1 MNSHDEPAMKVPMTK
16 PVKITILL
24 ALSLMLPLAAS
35 AGAIESTFAHKPI
48 LLARAGMSLDQAV
61 NQVRKQTG
69 GRILS
74 AKTVSKGGRRFHR
87 IKVLMPSG
95 KVKIIRKPAG

>member
-1 MNSHDEPAMKVPMTK
+1 MLLSPMIIALVMAPAL
-16 PVKITILL
+16 LL
-24 ALSLMLPLAAS
+24 AAEPVQVLAPS
-35 AGAIESTFAHKPI
+35 QVFGPI

-61 NQVRKQTG
+61 SQVRRETG

-74 AKTVSKGGRRFHR
+74 AKTVSENGRRVHR

-95 KVKIIRKPAG
+95 RVKIVRKPAG

>member
-1 MNSHDEPAMKVPMTK
+1 MVK
-16 PVKITILL
+16 PVKIYRLIAPLVM
-24 ALSLMLPLAAS
+24 ALIMVPALVQAAAQS
-35 AGAIESTFAHKPI
+35 HVLESTQVFKPI

-61 NQVRKQTG
+61 SQVRQETG

-74 AKTVSKGGRRFHR
+74 AKTVTENGRRVHR

-95 KVKIIRKPAG
+95 RVKIVRKPAG

>member
-1 MNSHDEPAMKVPMTK
+1 MTK
-16 PVKITILL
+16 PGKIWASL
-24 ALSLMLPLAAS
+24 ALGLFIHSGIVQGNALEPTH
-35 AGAIESTFAHKPI
+35 TFKPI
-48 LLARAGMSLDQAV
+48 LLVRASGQTLDQAV

-74 AKTVSKGGRRFHR
+74 AKTVNKGGKTFHR

-95 KVKIIRKPAG
+95 HVKIIRKPAR